1 MPKRKDRVAPPPEKG
16 GWDIRFANNQAAR
29 EWDELCNAASANA
42 RRAWNEITSDPRRR
56 SPRQARLKKGLG
68 AKQMEAKTL
77 EQWQHEVTAGG
88 RIWYCPDDEA
98 KTVWVTAVHIGHPKA
113 TE

>member
-1 MPKRKDRVAPPPEKG
+1 MPKRKDRVAPPPEKS

-29 EWDELCNAASANA
+29 EWDELCNTASANT
-42 RRAWNEITSDPRRR
+42 RRAWNEITSEPRRR
-56 SPRQARLKKGLG
+56 SPRQARLKKGYG
-68 AKQMEAKTL
+68 AKHVEGKTL

-88 RIWYCPDDEA
+88 RIWYCPDDET